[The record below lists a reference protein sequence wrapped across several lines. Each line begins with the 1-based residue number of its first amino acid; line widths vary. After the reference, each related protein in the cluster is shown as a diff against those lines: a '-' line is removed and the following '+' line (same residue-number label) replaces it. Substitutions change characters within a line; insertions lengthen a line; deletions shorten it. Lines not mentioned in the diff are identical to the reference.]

1 MGSNITS
8 LLESEEISINDLNG
22 KILAIDAYNI
32 LYQFLSSLRMPDGTP
47 LKDSKGNITSHLNGL
62 FLRSLKLL
70 KNDIKLI
77 FVFDGKHPDLKAN
90 EIKKRKQRKEEA
102 EAKLK
107 DAISNQD
114 QELMRKYSMQTVSLS
129 QDMVK
134 EAKELL
140 TYLGIPYIDAPS
152 EGEAQAAYLVK
163 KGDADYVVSQDAD
176 ALLFGS
182 TDVIRNLTIS
192 QKRKKLSTLSYDT
205 IKPQKFNL
213 TSNLNKLG
221 IDQDKLI
228 ILSILVGTDFNPG
241 GIKGIGPVKALKA
254 VKEINDYDKLF
265 IDLKWDNYFDY
276 NWKEVYSIFKNMPI
290 TDDYELKWNSIDKD
304 KVIELLHDKHDFN
317 KERLIKELD
326 SFKVPDKSQKGLFDF
341 T

>member
-1 MGSNITS
+1 MGTNITS
-8 LLESEEISINDLNG
+8 LLESEEISIDDLNG

-62 FLRSLKLL
+62 FLRTFKLMK
-70 KNDIKLI
+70 KNIKLI
-77 FVFDGKHPDLKAN
+77 FVFDGQHPELKAK
-90 EIKKRKQRKEEA
+90 EIQKRKERKEEA
-102 EAKLK
+102 AAKLK
-107 DAISNQD
+107 DAISQQD
-114 QELMRKYSMQTVSLS
+114 QELMRKYSMQTVSLT

-140 TYLGIPYIDAPS
+140 TYMGIPYIDAPS
-152 EGEAQAAYLVK
+152 EGEAQAAYMVK

-176 ALLFGS
+176 ALLFGAPN
-182 TDVIRNLTIS
+182 VIRNLTIS
-192 QKRKKLSTLSYDT
+192 QKRKKLSTLAYDP

-213 TSNLNKLG
+213 SYNLNKLG
-221 IDQDKLI
+221 LDQQKLI

-254 VKEINDYDKLF
+254 VKETNDYDKLF
-265 IDLKWDNYFDY
+265 NELKWDDYFEY
-276 NWKEVYSIFKNMPI
+276 SWKEVYSIFDSMPL
-290 TDDYELKWNSIDKD
+290 TDDYELKWDNVNKEKI
-304 KVIELLHDKHDFN
+304 IELLCDKHDFN
-317 KERLIKELD
+317 KERITKELD
-326 SFKVPDKSQKGLFDF
+326 SFKLPDTSQKGLFDF

>member
-1 MGSNITS
+1 MGTNITS
-8 LLESEEISINDLNG
+8 LLESEEISIDDLNG

-62 FLRSLKLL
+62 FLRTFKLMK
-70 KNDIKLI
+70 KNIKLI
-77 FVFDGKHPDLKAN
+77 FVFDGQHPELKAK
-90 EIKKRKQRKEEA
+90 EIQKRKERKEEA
-102 EAKLK
+102 AAKLK
-107 DAISNQD
+107 DAISQQD
-114 QELMRKYSMQTVSLS
+114 QELMRKYSMQTVSLT

-140 TYLGIPYIDAPS
+140 TYMGIPYIDAPS
-152 EGEAQAAYLVK
+152 EGEAQAAYMVK

-176 ALLFGS
+176 ALLFGAPN
-182 TDVIRNLTIS
+182 VIRNLTIS
-192 QKRKKLSTLSYDT
+192 QKRKKLSTLAYDP

-213 TSNLNKLG
+213 SYNLNKLG
-221 IDQDKLI
+221 LDQQKLI

-254 VKEINDYDKLF
+254 VKETDDYDKLF
-265 IDLKWDNYFDY
+265 KELKWDDYFEY
-276 NWKEVYSIFKNMPI
+276 SWKEVYSIFDSMPL
-290 TDDYELKWNSIDKD
+290 TDDYELKWNNVNKEKI
-304 KVIELLHDKHDFN
+304 IELLCDKHDFN
-317 KERLIKELD
+317 KERITKELD
-326 SFKVPDKSQKGLFDF
+326 SFKLPDTSQKGLFDF